1 MGRVKKKVRELVS
14 RGIRRLGAL
23 LWAVAA
29 VGLLASTSGSAT
41 AQESNPASDVVGQR
55 LTLSERPLATRAE
68 LEAELESLES
78 RVASNPE
85 RTWVYQA
92 LSSGSA
98 QQRERLQK
106 ISSGDPLRVRSE
118 GAEGSVDTLT
128 IRQETVQDVRAI
140 KHRMDAVS
148 QRLETGDFRTGDL
161 VELTV
166 RNDSSLTGKFPVNR
180 ERQLELPTLPPV
192 DLGGVLY
199 SEVEPALREA
209 LGQYIRDPNVRAR
222 ALWRVAV
229 VGGVGSPGYY
239 DLPPS
244 ATLSEA
250 LMRAGGPSQRA
261 ELEDIQFRRGGQ
273 DILKDRERPV
283 ETLTLAELGAQR
295 GDQLFVPQGSDRSPA
310 MAILGAVSGLAGTAW
325 MVSRIF

>member
-1 MGRVKKKVRELVS
+1 MARKVRELVS

-41 AQESNPASDVVGQR
+41 AQQTNPASDVVGQR

-68 LEAELESLES
+68 LTSELESLER
-78 RVASNPE
+78 RVASSPE
-85 RTWVYQA
+85 RSWVYQA
-92 LSSGSA
+92 LRDASA
-98 QQRERLQK
+98 ERRQRLEQIDL
-106 ISSGDPLRVRSE
+106 GDPLRVRSE
-118 GAEGSVDTLT
+118 NAEGSVDTLT
-128 IRQETVQDVRAI
+128 IRRETVQDVRAI
-140 KHRMDAVS
+140 MHRMDAVS

-166 RNDSSLTGKFPVNR
+166 RNDEELTGKFPVNR
-180 ERQLELPTLPPV
+180 ERELELPTLPPV
-192 DLGGVLY
+192 DLDGVLY

-209 LGQYIRDPNVRAR
+209 LGEYIRDPSVRAR

-250 LMRAGGPSQRA
+250 MMRAGGPGQRA
-261 ELEDIQFRRGGQ
+261 KLDEIQFRRGGQ
-273 DILKDRERPV
+273 DILEGRDRPV

-325 MVSRIF
+325 AISRIF